1 MKRFGLSVAALAVMS
16 ACGSDPVFNT
26 DDGDD
31 GGGTPTPEPT
41 IPEDIAGNIT
51 GITYDPVNQTLTVT
65 GAGLDDVAFED
76 VYTRKPALDVP
87 GYEAYT
93 AQDGSLNRHFTA
105 FVRELDGTYGAV
117 VGSGGQFATVIQG
130 VNYGRSG
137 TYTAP
142 ATTPN
147 GGVVTYAGNYAGVI
161 NGNGSGEDL
170 LPVAP
175 GTNPTLLPG
184 QVAEVVGSVL
194 INAGFGDV
202 QNQVDGV
209 VYNRRI
215 RDTGVDVQNL
225 FLTPTAIAEDG
236 SFTNTV
242 ILTDLST
249 VGSYAGIFGGTDASA
264 VAGGINVSGHIESFE
279 NEIEYGVFVLGQ
291 CGGENADPVCD
302 QPHP

>member
-1 MKRFGLSVAALAVMS
+1 MKRFGLSVAALAIVS

-26 DDGDD
+26 DDGDN
-31 GGGTPTPEPT
+31 GGTPTPEPT
-41 IPEDIAGNIT
+41 IPEEVAGNIT
-51 GITYDPVNQTLTVT
+51 GVTYDAANQTLTVT
-65 GAGLDDVAFED
+65 GTGLDDVAFED
-76 VYTRKPALDVP
+76 VYTRKPALDIP

-105 FVRELDGTYGAV
+105 FVREIDGTYGAV

-130 VNYGRSG
+130 VDYGRNG

-161 NGNGSGEDL
+161 NGNGTSEDL

-175 GTNPTLLPG
+175 GTDPVLLPG

-194 INAGFGDV
+194 INAGFGDT

-209 VYNRRI
+209 IYNRRI
-215 RDTGVDVQNL
+215 RDSGVETQDL
-225 FLTPTAIAEDG
+225 FLTPTAIEEDG

-242 ILTDLST
+242 ILTDLTS
-249 VGSYAGIFGGTDASA
+249 VGTYGGLFGGTEASA
-264 VAGGINVSGHIESFE
+264 VVGGINVSDHIETLDGE
-279 NEIEYGVFVLGQ
+279 TEYGVFVLGK
-291 CGGENADPVCD
+291 CGGANADPICD